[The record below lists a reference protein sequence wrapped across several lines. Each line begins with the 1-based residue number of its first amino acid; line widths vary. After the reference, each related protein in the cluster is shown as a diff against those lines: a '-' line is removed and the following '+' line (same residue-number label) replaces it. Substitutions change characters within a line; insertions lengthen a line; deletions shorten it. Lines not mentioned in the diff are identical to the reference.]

1 MRGSIPLSSAKLN
14 NMRDIK
20 KEMTMIKGGDFL
32 EWYDSLDAVEK
43 AQYKVEFNQLQKW
56 YDNSVFK
63 FNEILDDHKDMF
75 IEDLLKGRMEQA
87 IKDASEWVQ
96 DDLVEC
102 VQEAMYQ
109 HNVIPYDENDGKTD
123 MDKLDERF
131 DAIYKAVVR
140 KLYTDAI
147 HRKPDNLNTTEV
159 G

>member
-1 MRGSIPLSSAKLN
+1 
-14 NMRDIK
+14 MRDIK

-43 AQYKVEFNQLQKW
+43 AQYKVEFNKLQEW
-56 YDNSVFK
+56 YASPTSQFS
-63 FNEILDDHKDMF
+63 EILNEHKDQF
-75 IEDLLKGRMEQA
+75 VKDLVQGRIEQA
-87 IKDASEWVQ
+87 VKDASEWVQ
-96 DDLVEC
+96 DDLAEC
-102 VQEAMYQ
+102 IQNAMYE
-109 HNVIPYDENDGKTD
+109 HNVIPYDENDERIH

-147 HRKPDNLNTTEV
+147 HRKPDNLNTTEA